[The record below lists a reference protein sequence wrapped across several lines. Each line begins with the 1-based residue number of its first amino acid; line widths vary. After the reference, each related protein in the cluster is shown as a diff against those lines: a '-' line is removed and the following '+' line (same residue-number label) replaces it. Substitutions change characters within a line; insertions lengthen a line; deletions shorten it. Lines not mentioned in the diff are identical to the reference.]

1 MQTQT
6 THDGMTRATLYD
18 SRTNRGY
25 DDLRRA
31 LANPRLIWL
40 LAFRDIQARYRRS
53 MLGPFWITIS
63 MTGTVLGMSFVFS
76 TIMNRGYDDYVPYL
90 AVGMALWAMISGI
103 VAEGA
108 NSLIQAAP
116 MVKYT
121 TQPLAT
127 HMFRHQLHQLIFFA
141 HNIVPGFVLCL
152 LLGKTDIAG
161 IAASLAGLLLTFI
174 AVSSIGFFAALVSAR
189 FRDIPQIVT
198 NLMQVFFF
206 LTPIIW
212 PLGAIGDRTYVLDF
226 NPFYSM
232 VTIVREPLLG
242 VWPPAHAWFIVGAIA
257 IFGWLAVAAVYERI
271 FDRLSKWV

>member
-1 MQTQT
+1 MQTRT
-6 THDGMTRATLYD
+6 TSDGLMRAKIYD
-18 SRTNRGY
+18 SRTHRGY

-108 NSLIQAAP
+108 NSLIQAAA

-127 HMFRHQLHQLIFFA
+127 HMLRHQLHQLIFFA
-141 HNIVPGFVLCL
+141 HNIVPGLVLCL
-152 LLGKTDIAG
+152 LLGKTGLAG
-161 IAASLAGLLLTFI
+161 IAASLAGLLLTFV
-174 AVSSIGFFAALVSAR
+174 AVSSLGFFAALVSVR
-189 FRDIPQIVT
+189 FRDIPQIAT

-212 PLGAIGDRTYVLDF
+212 PLAAIGDRTYVLDY

-242 VWPPAHAWFIVGAIA
+242 IWPPAHAWFIVGGVAVL
-257 IFGWLAVAAVYERI
+257 GWLAVAVIYERI